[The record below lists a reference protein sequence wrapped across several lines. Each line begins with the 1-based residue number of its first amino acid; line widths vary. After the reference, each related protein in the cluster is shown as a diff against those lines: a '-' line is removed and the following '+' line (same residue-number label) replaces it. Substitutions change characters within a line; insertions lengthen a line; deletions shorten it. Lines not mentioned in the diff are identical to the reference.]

1 MENAFQISKLLYK
14 KIKDELSFE
23 EEKLLQQWVDQNQEN
38 ASFYKKMLEDHT
50 LINKLDDFELFDK
63 AKAWS
68 SIDKTLFKTKVIEL
82 NVRKLLRYA
91 AVLAPF
97 ILLMAVG
104 YYWWDQQY
112 NALAKIDKTF
122 TPWESKA
129 TLILANGQ
137 KLNLQKEKVTTLKE
151 GGAQLKNQEAILE
164 YISAG
169 DIEKIEPMVYNTL
182 ITPKGGNYRLTLSDG
197 TEVWLNANTSIKY
210 PVRFTDN
217 TREVFLKGEAFFDV
231 QHNGKPFIVN
241 TQETDIR
248 VLGTSF
254 NVFAYDNEPYTSTT
268 LVEGSIKLSTSE
280 SEKTLVPNEQANV
293 FTNQTEIQ
301 VKTVNT
307 EIFTSW
313 IKGKIEFEE
322 ESLEAVMRRLARLY
336 DFDYEF
342 EDNTLKDF
350 HFTARIDNTQPIS
363 NILKMLEMTT
373 DVHFKLK
380 DNTIIIY

>member
-1 MENAFQISKLLYK
+1 MEKAFQIADLLYK
-14 KIKDELSFE
+14 KIKGKLSFE
-23 EEKLLQQWVDQNQEN
+23 EEKQLQKWVNQNEAN
-38 ASFYKKMLEDHT
+38 SSFYNKMLEDQT
-50 LINKLDDFELFDK
+50 LIDKLDDFELFDK
-63 AKAWS
+63 AAAWS
-68 SIDKTLFKTKVIEL
+68 SIEKDLFKTKIIGL
-82 NVRKLLRYA
+82 NVRRLLRYA
-91 AVLAPF
+91 AVLVPF
-97 ILLMAVG
+97 VLLMSIG
-104 YYWWDQQY
+104 YYWWDQEY
-112 NALAKIDKTF
+112 NSLAKIDKTF

-129 TLILANGQ
+129 TLILANG
-137 KLNLQKEKVTTLKE
+137 KKMNLQKEIITALNE
-151 GGAQLKNQEAILE
+151 GGAQLKNQRETLMYSSTKEIQ
-164 YISAG
+164 
-169 DIEKIEPMVYNTL
+169 EPEPLVYNTL
-182 ITPKGGNYRLTLSDG
+182 LTPKGGNYRLTLSDG
-197 TEVWLNANTSIKY
+197 TEVWLNANSSIKY
-210 PVRFTDN
+210 PVRFTDS

-254 NVFAYDNEPYTSTT
+254 NVFAYENEPYTSTT
-268 LVEGSIKLSTSE
+268 LIDGSVKLSTINM
-280 SEKTLVPNEQANV
+280 EKTLVPNEQANV
-293 FTNQTEIQ
+293 FLNQSDIQ

-313 IKGKIEFEE
+313 IRGKIEFEE

-342 EDNTLKDF
+342 EDKALKES

-380 DNTIIIY
+380 DNTIIIH